1 MAGDLM
7 PGLKIKVVGM
17 PKKNQASD
25 MTDKQVRI
33 LLRKYAGQQL
43 CLEDLVDKA
52 KEEMP
57 GVPWNNDKVRHSID
71 RLEAKGE
78 VRSIREIRDNR
89 MVRIP
94 CLCLI

>member
-1 MAGDLM
+1 
-7 PGLKIKVVGM
+7 M
-17 PKKNQASD
+17 PKKNRASD

-33 LLRKYAGQQL
+33 LLLKYAGQQL
-43 CLEDLVDKA
+43 CLGDIVDKA

-57 GVPWNNDKVRHSID
+57 GFPWNNDKVRHSID

-78 VRSIREIRDNR
+78 VRSTRTVRDNR

-94 CLCLI
+94 CLCPI